1 MTEQEIKT
9 IIVACVDRVNEREVY
24 PKDIMNEVYQYIEKW
39 YNETGSPF
47 NRTNATLTRLRS

>member
-39 YNETGSPF
+39 YYETNSAF
-47 NRTNATLTRLRS
+47 N